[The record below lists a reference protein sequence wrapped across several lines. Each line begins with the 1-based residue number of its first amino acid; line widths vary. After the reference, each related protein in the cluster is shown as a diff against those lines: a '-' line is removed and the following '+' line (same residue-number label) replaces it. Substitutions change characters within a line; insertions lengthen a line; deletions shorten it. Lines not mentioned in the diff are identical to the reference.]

1 MSKLQHPN
9 VVNFVEYFLQ
19 DDRSKEHYGA
29 CIIVMELLEGPD
41 MMDYIDSIDGFSND
55 QAKVCSSLPC

>member
-1 MSKLQHPN
+1 MMSELEHPN

-19 DDRSKEHYGA
+19 DDPSQQHYGA

-41 MMDYIDSIDGFSND
+41 MMDYIDSIDGFSKD
-55 QAKVCSSLPC
+55 DAKVR